1 MCSKDISHKTEMQSR
16 KPEINVSLNPKTLAN
31 YNTYSW
37 PQMEVFF
44 QYIMESEII
53 HAWTADTE
61 GTWTT
66 LINNIT
72 WMFDL
77 QLQKQGQY

>member
-1 MCSKDISHKTEMQSR
+1 
-16 KPEINVSLNPKTLAN
+16 
-31 YNTYSW
+31 
-37 PQMEVFF
+37 MEVFF